1 MFYNKHKIIIIIIT
15 SAQIDIS
22 RVKSIIEKKTQIVL
36 LVDFFATTS
45 SRKLLQLLLRTR
57 T

>member
-36 LVDFFATTS
+36 LVGFFATTS